1 MKIDFRPQRLIN
13 NLVSEQKHGMQ
24 VKRIIEIPAKSGS
37 TRKTL
42 EITYRKSHVLPTEW
56 FVSNYNLYTNK
67 KGQVLKKS
75 YSAAQVSPDRRFSTV
90 TDYGQ
95 QGFKSQLVIKRSG
108 KNVSKSKN
116 IYSGSQETK

>member
-13 NLVSEQKHGMQ
+13 NLVLEQKNGTQ
-24 VKRIIEIPAKSGS
+24 IKRIIEIPAKSAN

-75 YSAAQVSPDRRFSTV
+75 YSVAQVSPDRRFSTV

-95 QGFKSQLVIKRSG
+95 QGFKSQLVIKRDG
-108 KNVSKSKN
+108 KDVSKSKN